1 MCTSDENEQAQV
13 GELISDLV
21 RDLEVSG
28 GASVCVFVC
37 VCFYLCLCRLCL
49 RIGVCVCVCV
59 R

>member
-1 MCTSDENEQAQV
+1 MKTSEREV

-28 GASVCVFVC
+28 GASVCV
-37 VCFYLCLCRLCL
+37 
-49 RIGVCVCVCV
+49 GV